1 MTAAETAK
9 QDEAEKRNR
18 KNRERKIKRR
28 QKNREMKAVDA
39 GGAANAGDVA
49 MADADD
55 ASSGAGDD

>member
-1 MTAAETAK
+1 
-9 QDEAEKRNR
+9 
-18 KNRERKIKRR
+18 
-28 QKNREMKAVDA
+28 MKTVEA